1 MSIRLEML
9 QVARLAP
16 KVLGPEATGLVAKFL
31 RTQQNEDGG
40 FKDRKGQSDLYYTV
54 FGLDALTALQ
64 QQFDAERVRSFATSF
79 GDGAGLDFV
88 HLCALAR
95 CWAAIRRE
103 TLPDVSPT
111 ETLRQRL
118 AAFRSRDGG
127 FNATP
132 NGARGTAYGAF
143 LGVAAYQDLQA
154 TLPEPM
160 ELVRSLK
167 FLETEAR
174 GPTKFSVAV
183 RCPLA
188 LPTRQRRP

>member
-16 KVLGPEATGLVAKFL
+16 KVLGPEVTELVASFL
-31 RTQQNEDGG
+31 LAQQNDDGG

-64 QQFDAERVRSFATSF
+64 KSFDAERVRAFAESF
-79 GDGAGLDFV
+79 GDGAKLDFV

-95 CWAAIRRE
+95 CWAAVQRGAS
-103 TLPDVSPT
+103 LSVSPFDAV
-111 ETLRQRL
+111 RQRL

-132 NGARGTAYGAF
+132 
-143 LGVAAYQDLQA
+143 
-154 TLPEPM
+154 
-160 ELVRSLK
+160 
-167 FLETEAR
+167 
-174 GPTKFSVAV
+174 
-183 RCPLA
+183 
-188 LPTRQRRP
+188 